1 MKTKTVTYSRTIN
14 LGNYNSAKLEVTL
27 ELEDAEK
34 AEDAVENL
42 RNFVKRELSKEL
54 DKDDG
59 KQRLFD

>member
-1 MKTKTVTYSRTIN
+1 